1 MNMNKLMMILLE
13 LMKELQMV
21 KGILKD
27 PKGIHMVLKDSSD
40 SSHNK
45 KKKNSLK
52 KSKHGKNKARKRKRK
67 GKCFICGKKGH

>member
-1 MNMNKLMMILLE
+1 MNKLMMILLE
-13 LMKELQMV
+13 LMKELQIV
-21 KGILKD
+21 EGILKD

-52 KSKHGKNKARKRKRK
+52 ISKHGKNKARKSKRK